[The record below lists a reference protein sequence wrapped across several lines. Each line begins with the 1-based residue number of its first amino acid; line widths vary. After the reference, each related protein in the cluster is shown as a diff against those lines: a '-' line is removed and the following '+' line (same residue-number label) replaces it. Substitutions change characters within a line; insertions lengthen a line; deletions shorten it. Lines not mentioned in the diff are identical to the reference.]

1 MEVTPSTH
9 LRWLSS
15 QGFNYVNSINRTQNT
30 PDIEVS
36 DKSRIKLTNITCW
49 SSVFSPQLHYYIPDV
64 SPAIT
69 WTIVSATWR
78 PPREYTAASQW
89 TCSSRDSCLTTSSPS
104 TSRPSWPSAC
114 PGCPSGWTTSRPRP
128 GWPSPSR
135 PCWPCPPPPPASTA
149 PSPPWLTPK
158 PSTCGTT
165 FACRS
170 CSSPCWSTLSSIMLP
185 GRLNILYFGSF
196 GVGHILKLENVQLM
210 GQF

>member
-36 DKSRIKLTNITCW
+36 DKSRIKQTNITCW

-78 PPREYTAASQW
+78 LPREYTAASQW
-89 TCSSRDSCLTTSSPS
+89 TCSSRDRCLTMSSPS
-104 TSRPSWPSAC
+104 IFQPSWSSVC

-135 PCWPCPPPPPASTA
+135 PCWPCPPPRPASTT
-149 PSPPWLTPK
+149 PCLPWLTPRW
-158 PSTCGTT
+158 G
-165 FACRS
+165 
-170 CSSPCWSTLSSIMLP
+170 CWWLSSQIRSKISL
-185 GRLNILYFGSF
+185 S
-196 GVGHILKLENVQLM
+196 
-210 GQF
+210 